1 MPTEETDVLAAVDA
15 PSGVVELALTP
26 FNELRVIGHADE
38 YESLGDDPWFLA
50 QDAREL
56 AAVLPGWWRLRWE
69 LPVIDGWIVTPTA
82 YPDFGSGINETG
94 ALRLREP
101 DAHGVSETIC
111 WIRAPLRHLR
121 LDPTARRAR
130 FRAGPLR
137 LEPLTPK
144 EAAKAMLAGVH
155 TGTYPPTAPEP
166 AIPPPLPPRG
176 AWLDRWRLR
185 LRRGLR
191 AVSAQVEYPPLTEPA
206 PPPAPP
212 GTELDELV
220 TPYVMADLLYNTS
233 YDLWYRK
240 FDPLLEDVRAR
251 AALLPADA
259 RVLIVLQVQSAAPLM
274 FGDVL
279 AGITGQVGGRWEL
292 RIGLG
297 HRVHAHAREAAKRE
311 AAADPRVRI
320 FEDGESQLQRQLEG
334 EVPNLCLVLGE
345 RSVLAPNAI
354 CEFLHA
360 CAAEPAAQVLYSD
373 SDTWRGHRWRKQP
386 RMKPDWSPL
395 LFDSHDYIGG
405 TWMVRTTRLRDAL
418 ARTGHASGALAEC
431 VEGLDRN
438 QVIHVPKVL
447 HHDVPG
453 PAPAKPRRQR
463 RVATRGPLVS
473 IVVPTRDRLA
483 LLRTCVEGVLRD
495 TRYEPLELIVVDNG
509 SEEAE
514 TLAYLRQ
521 LEGRARC
528 RVLRDPSPFNFSALV
543 NLGVRAARGEFV
555 CLLNNDI
562 EVIRR
567 DWLAQMVWQ
576 ARAPDVAGVG
586 AMLYY
591 PDDTVQHGGVMLG
604 VGGVAG
610 HMHHRIARGDPGYLQ
625 RAFHPQ
631 ELSAVTGA
639 CMLVRRSAFDAVSG
653 FDEALPVAFN
663 DIDFCIR
670 LRLAGWRIVWTPDAE
685 LYHHESVSR
694 GKEDT
699 PEKHQRFLAE
709 VARMA
714 KRWDGVLQTDPA
726 YNPNLTLDG
735 ADFGLSFPPR
745 VDPTQ
750 TYRTPGEWR
759 RTLAPA
765 ACLERDGTL
774 HAQSTSNLNNC
785 SQNRMEERNT

>member
-1 MPTEETDVLAAVDA
+1 
-15 PSGVVELALTP
+15 VELTLTP
-26 FNELRVIGHADE
+26 FHELRATGPADE
-38 YESLGDDPWFLA
+38 YESLGDDPWFLPRDVG
-50 QDAREL
+50 QL
-56 AAVLPGWWRLRWE
+56 AAVSPGWWRLRWE
-69 LPVIDGWIVTPTA
+69 LPVIDGWIVTPAA
-82 YPDFGSGINETG
+82 YLDFGKGFNE
-94 ALRLREP
+94 ADAVRLREP

-111 WIRAPLRHLR
+111 WIRAPLKHLR
-121 LDPTARRAR
+121 LDPTARRAH
-130 FRAGPLR
+130 FRAGPFR
-137 LEPLTPK
+137 LERLTPGQAA
-144 EAAKAMLAGVH
+144 EAMRAGVH
-155 TGTYPPTAPEP
+155 NGTYPPTAPEP

-176 AWLDRWRLR
+176 AWLDRWLLR
-185 LRRGLR
+185 VRRVFR
-191 AVSAQVEYPPLTEPA
+191 PVAAQVEYPPLPGPP

-212 GTELDELV
+212 GTELDKLV
-220 TPYVMADLLYNTS
+220 TPYVMADLLYDTS

-240 FDPLLEDVRAR
+240 FDPLLEEVRAR
-251 AALLPADA
+251 AAMLPADT
-259 RVLIVLQVQSAAPLM
+259 RVLIVFQVQSPAPAM

-279 AGITGQVGGRWEL
+279 AGITAQVGGKWEL

-297 HRVHAHAREAAKRE
+297 HRVRTHARTAAKRE
-311 AAADPRVRI
+311 AAADSRVRV
-320 FEDGESQLQRQLEG
+320 FQSGRSQLHHLLDG
-334 EVPNLCLVLGE
+334 EVPDLCLVLGE

-360 CAAEPAAQVLYSD
+360 FAAEPAAQVLYSD

-405 TWMVRTTRLRDAL
+405 TWMVRTPRLRDAL
-418 ARTGHASGALAEC
+418 ARTRDASGALAAS
-431 VEGLDRN
+431 VEGLDSN

-463 RVATRGPLVS
+463 RAGTRGPLVS
-473 IVVPTRDRLA
+473 VVVPTRDRLA

-495 TRYEPLELIVVDNG
+495 THYEPLELIVVDNG

-543 NLGVRAARGEFV
+543 NLGVRAARGKFV

-567 DWLAQMVWQ
+567 DWLAQMVLQ

-610 HMHHRIARGDPGYLQ
+610 HMHHRIARGDPGYMQ

-639 CMLVRRSAFDAVSG
+639 CMLVRRSAFDAVGG
-653 FDEALPVAFN
+653 FDEDLPVAFN

-694 GKEDT
+694 GKDDT

-714 KRWDGVLQTDPA
+714 KRWDGFLQTDPA

-745 VDPTQ
+745 VDQ
-750 TYRTPGEWR
+750 VHTYRTPDEWR
-759 RTLAPA
+759 RTLVPG
-765 ACLERDGTL
+765 ACIKRGGIFHAQATSNVDHGSFNGIGERDT
-774 HAQSTSNLNNC
+774 
-785 SQNRMEERNT
+785 

>member
-1 MPTEETDVLAAVDA
+1 MVDSPDEPA
-15 PSGVVELALTP
+15 TFVELALTP
-26 FNELRVIGHADE
+26 CHELGETGRAAE
-38 YESLGDDPWFLA
+38 FESLGDDPWFLA
-50 QDAREL
+50 LDVDKL
-56 AAVLPGWWRLRWE
+56 ATVAPGWWRLRWE
-69 LPVIDGWIVTPTA
+69 LPVIDGWIVTPAA
-82 YPDFGSGINETG
+82 YPDFGAGFKEAD

-101 DAHGVSETIC
+101 DAQGVSETIC
-111 WIRAPLRHLR
+111 WLPAPLKRLR
-121 LDPTARRAR
+121 LDPTPRRAR
-130 FRAGPLR
+130 FRAGPLQ
-137 LEPLTPK
+137 LERLTPAQAA
-144 EAAKAMLAGVH
+144 EAMRAGVH
-155 TGTYPPTAPEP
+155 TGTYPPTSPESVV
-166 AIPPPLPPRG
+166 PPPLLPRG
-176 AWLDRWRLR
+176 AWLDRLRLR
-185 LRRGLR
+185 LRMRRGSG
-191 AVSAQVEYPPLTEPA
+191 AVAAQFEYPSLPGPP

-212 GTELDELV
+212 GTELDDLV

-240 FDPLLEDVRAR
+240 FDPLLEEIRAR
-251 AALLPADA
+251 AAMLPADA
-259 RVLIVLQVQSAAPLM
+259 RVLIVWQVKSTNPAM
-274 FGDVL
+274 FEDVL
-279 AGITGQVGGRWEL
+279 AGITGQACGNWEL
-292 RIGLG
+292 RIGLS
-297 HRVHAHAREAAKRE
+297 HRVHAHAWAAAERE
-311 AAADPRVRI
+311 AAADVRVRV
-320 FEDGESQLQRQLEG
+320 FQNESSQLRRLLEG
-334 EVPNLCLVLGE
+334 EVPDLCLVLSE
-345 RSVLAPNAI
+345 QSVLAPNAV

-360 CAAEPAAQVLYSD
+360 FAVEPDAQVLYSD

-386 RMKPDWSPL
+386 RMKPDWSPV
-395 LFDSHDYIGG
+395 LFASHDYIGG
-405 TWMVRTTRLRDAL
+405 TWVVRTKCLLEVL
-418 ARTGHASGALAEC
+418 ARSRDASGALAAC
-431 VEGLDRN
+431 VEGLDSS

-453 PAPAKPRRQR
+453 TAPSGPRLQAR
-463 RVATRGPLVS
+463 APTRGPLVS
-473 IVVPTRDRLA
+473 VVVPTRDRLT

-495 TRYEPLELIVVDNG
+495 TRYEQLELIIVDNG
-509 SEEAE
+509 SEEAQ

-521 LEGRARC
+521 LEMRPRC

-543 NLGVRAARGEFV
+543 NLGVRAARGDFV

-567 DWLAQMVWQ
+567 DWLAQMVLQ
-576 ARAPDVAGVG
+576 ARAPDVAAVG

-610 HMHHRIARGDPGYLQ
+610 HMHHRIARGDPGYMQ

-639 CMLVRRSAFDAVSG
+639 CMLVRRSAFDAVGG
-653 FDEALPVAFN
+653 FDEDLPVAFN

-699 PEKHQRFLAE
+699 PEKHQRFLDE

-745 VDPTQ
+745 VDPTE
-750 TYRTPGEWR
+750 TYRTPCAWR
-759 RTLAPA
+759 RTLVAES
-765 ACLERDGTL
+765 CLVREGTL
-774 HAQSTSNLNNC
+774 HAQATSNLDNC
-785 SQNRMEERNT
+785 SQRKMGERNT

>member
-1 MPTEETDVLAAVDA
+1 MDVLAAPDEA
-15 PSGVVELALTP
+15 SQVVELALTP
-26 FNELRVIGHADE
+26 FHELRATGAADE
-38 YESLGDDPWFLA
+38 YESLGDDPWFLPRDLE
-50 QDAREL
+50 QL
-56 AAVLPGWWRLRWE
+56 ASVLPGWWRLRWE
-69 LPVIDGWIVTPTA
+69 LPFIDGWIVTPVA
-82 YPDFGSGINETG
+82 YLDFGTG
-94 ALRLREP
+94 FKEADAVRLREP
-101 DAHGVSETIC
+101 DAQGVSETIC
-111 WIRAPLRHLR
+111 WIRAPLMHLR

-137 LEPLTPK
+137 LERLTPGQAA
-144 EAAKAMLAGVH
+144 EAMRAGVQ
-155 TGTYPPTAPEP
+155 TGTYPPTPPEP
-166 AIPPPLPPRG
+166 PIPPPLPPRG
-176 AWLDRWRLR
+176 AWLDRWWLR
-185 LRRGLR
+185 LRRGFR
-191 AVSAQVEYPPLTEPA
+191 AVASQVEYPPLPGPA

-212 GTELDELV
+212 GTELDALV

-251 AALLPADA
+251 AAMLPADA
-259 RVLIVLQVQSAAPLM
+259 RVLIVWRVESADPAM

-279 AGITGQVGGRWEL
+279 AGIMGQVCGNWEL

-297 HRVHAHAREAAKRE
+297 HRVRAHARAAAKRGAE
-311 AAADPRVRI
+311 ADPRVRV
-320 FEDGESQLQRQLEG
+320 FQNERSQLHRLLEG
-334 EVPNLCLVLGE
+334 EVPDLCLVLGE
-345 RSVLAPNAI
+345 RSVLAPSAI

-360 CAAEPAAQVLYSD
+360 FAAEPAAQVLYSD

-395 LFDSHDYIGG
+395 LFESHDYIGG
-405 TWMVRTTRLRDAL
+405 TWMARTTRLREAL
-418 ARTGHASGALAEC
+418 ARTRDASGALAAS
-431 VEGLDRN
+431 VAGLDIN

-453 PAPAKPRRQR
+453 PATAKPRRQR
-463 RVATRGPLVS
+463 RADTRGPLVS
-473 IVVPTRDRLA
+473 VVVPTRDQHA

-495 TRYEPLELIVVDNG
+495 TRYKPLELIVVDNG

-514 TLAYLRQ
+514 TLAYLRE
-521 LEGRARC
+521 LEGRSRC

-562 EVIRR
+562 EVIRC
-567 DWLAQMVWQ
+567 DWLGQMVLQ

-586 AMLYY
+586 AMLFY

-610 HMHHRIARGDPGYLQ
+610 HMHHRIARGDPGYMQ

-639 CMLVRRSAFDAVSG
+639 CMLVRRSAFDAVGG

-663 DIDFCIR
+663 DVDFCIR

-694 GKEDT
+694 GKEET
-699 PEKHQRFLAE
+699 PEKYQRFLAE

-745 VDPTQ
+745 VAPAQ

-759 RTLAPA
+759 RTLMPE
-765 ACLERDGTL
+765 ACNKRGGVPHAQATSNVEDYNGMGGRDGT
-774 HAQSTSNLNNC
+774 
-785 SQNRMEERNT
+785 